1 MIPKQG
7 TEEALKKAEDRA
19 GYGNIAL
26 PQDYR
31 DVSNQEIFKNNV
43 LCAQFLRDYSNC
55 KMLENVQP
63 EDIED
68 ISERFTS
75 IMGTKV
81 EGDTVKRIRLRCC
94 LS

>member
-31 DVSNQEIFKNNV
+31 DVSNQEIFKNHV
-43 LCAQFLRDYSNC
+43 LCAQFLRDAV
-55 KMLENVQP
+55 LAWVH
-63 EDIED
+63 
-68 ISERFTS
+68 
-75 IMGTKV
+75 
-81 EGDTVKRIRLRCC
+81 
-94 LS
+94 